1 MHAAAVAAGMRAQG
15 GAGAVASGLA
25 LAAAPG
31 SKNLFVLD
39 GATKFVPDPAPRRKR
54 SALETAGGASSA
66 GGGGSRDSS
75 REFQLAI
82 GDRWLVLSCAAED
95 EELWLGALGGLLG
108 AAREE

>member
-1 MHAAAVAAGMRAQG
+1 MQAAAVAAGMRAQG
-15 GAGAVASGLA
+15 GAGAVASALA

-39 GATKFVPDPAPRRKR
+39 GATKFVPDPAPRRKS
-54 SALETAGGASSA
+54 SALGMGLAGASASA
-66 GGGGSRDSS
+66 GGDSRDS

-82 GDRWLVLSCAAED
+82 GERWLVLSCAAED
-95 EELWLGALGGLLG
+95 EELWIGALGGLLG